1 MHSEL
6 KRDHCGSFDISFTYI
21 QETIFSHYPVLRRFW
36 SLTCLYDF
44 NCRGVKSSTVSLTM
58 AIMAG
63 SFAFDGEWATAEV
76 ASAHPHGGP
85 MVHDA
90 RIIDGVTFSSLS
102 VQVSGC
108 VIYLWLS
115 DRPNLGESIH
125 HDNGTIPCA
134 RSWIETKPLHMW
146 STNAFWLWT
155 PIVDN
160 CRAYILS
167 PCWNFFTMCLIGS
180 ADHVSVEVCGEH
192 SKAQLFHLC
201 EEIT

>member
-1 MHSEL
+1 MIIAVYL
-6 KRDHCGSFDISFTYI
+6 IYL
-21 QETIFSHYPVLRRFW
+21 SHTFKKLYFHITQSSVNFEVPTL
-36 SLTCLYDF
+36 LYDF

-58 AIMAG
+58 ATMAG

-76 ASAHPHGGP
+76 ASTHPHGGP
-85 MVHDA
+85 MVHDT

-134 RSWIETKPLHMW
+134 DLELRQNPYICDRPTPFGFGLPL
-146 STNAFWLWT
+146 
-155 PIVDN
+155 
-160 CRAYILS
+160 
-167 PCWNFFTMCLIGS
+167 
-180 ADHVSVEVCGEH
+180 
-192 SKAQLFHLC
+192 
-201 EEIT
+201 